1 MKLGEAIP
9 LAKIN
14 SDKYFNELRK
24 QLHKSYEHFHNIQSL
39 KNSKPKPLNLETKLF
54 NFWK

>member
-39 KNSKPKPLNLETKLF
+39 KNSKPKPLNPETKLF